1 MNMHKQL
8 TPLKRILGLVALTL
22 VFPALSQSPN
32 DYPSKPITK
41 QQNATF

>member
-8 TPLKRILGLVALTL
+8 TSLKRILGLAALTL